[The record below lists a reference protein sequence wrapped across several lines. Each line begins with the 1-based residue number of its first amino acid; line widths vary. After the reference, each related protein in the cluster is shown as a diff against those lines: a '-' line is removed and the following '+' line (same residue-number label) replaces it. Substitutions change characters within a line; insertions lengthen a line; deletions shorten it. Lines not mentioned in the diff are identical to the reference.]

1 MIKKAKKNLV
11 LGGIIYIEVPD
22 TTAQKKGKNREEFH
36 IDHLHIFSKKSLSLL
51 LKKTNLK
58 TITIKQIVEPSGK
71 FTVYAF
77 AKN

>member
-1 MIKKAKKNLV
+1 MV

-22 TTAQKKGKNREEFH
+22 TTAQKKEKSEEFY
-36 IDHLHIFSKKSLSLL
+36 IEHLHIFSKKSLSLL

-58 TITIKQIVEPSGK
+58 TITINQIVEPSGK